1 MSKDLS
7 VKYYQSNKE
16 RLQKKKK
23 KKRAKEKFFLNNK
36 KMDNIAM
43 KDTKTYLK
51 MKNKSLLSIEQNIR

>member
-23 KKRAKEKFFLNNK
+23 KSSRK
-36 KMDNIAM
+36 I
-43 KDTKTYLK
+43 
-51 MKNKSLLSIEQNIR
+51 KSF